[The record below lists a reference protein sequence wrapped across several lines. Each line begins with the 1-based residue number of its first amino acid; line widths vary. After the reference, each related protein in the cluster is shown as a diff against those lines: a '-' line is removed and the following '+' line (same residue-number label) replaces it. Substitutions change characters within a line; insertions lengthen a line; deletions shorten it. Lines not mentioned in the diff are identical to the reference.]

1 MNRQNRQFLNNASYK
16 RGDAVYVPVG
26 SKFPDDDV
34 DNCGKQMIEQV
45 GKLFGEKKFSDV
57 KITCGKEVFPCHR
70 SILSVRSPVFAA
82 MFQSDMKENSSRIV
96 DIKDTKPEVVKEM
109 LQFIYHGT
117 TSTKNVLVAADQY
130 QLNLLKNKC
139 EEKMCST
146 LDVNNSV
153 EMLVLADLHRTF
165 KLRKMSLML
174 VADNMKTIVN
184 TDVYKDFNAR
194 HPDLA
199 LEITKALVQKFCGV
213 NFEDKQLWEG
223 GEGEMAGIRVRG
235 GRGRLDVDDVSVI
248 DFMPFK

>member
-1 MNRQNRQFLNNASYK
+1 MY
-16 RGDAVYVPVG
+16 GPVG
-26 SKFPDDDV
+26 SDDDV

-57 KITCGKEVFPCHR
+57 KITCGKEVFYCHR

-82 MFQSDMKENSSRIV
+82 MFKSDMIENSSRIV
-96 DIKDTKPEVVKEM
+96 DIKDTKPEAVKEM
-109 LQFIYHGT
+109 LHFIYHGT
-117 TSTKNVLVAADQY
+117 TSTKNVKDELVWDLLVAADQY

-165 KLRKMSLML
+165 KLRTMSLML

-184 TDVYKDFNAR
+184 TDVYKEFNAR

-199 LEITKALVQKFCGV
+199 LEITKALVQKLCGV
-213 NFEDKQLWEG
+213 NVEDEHEDEDENEDEDEEG
-223 GEGEMAGIRVRG
+223 GDDYRKGIRAARHYW
-235 GRGRLDVDDVSVI
+235 R
-248 DFMPFK
+248 